1 MLLRPSRWSWRERSF
16 ASVDRR
22 LTGKGSRIRWLKWGL
37 AALLG
42 GLLVIQ
48 LVPYGREHDNPP
60 VVAEPSWNSAKT
72 RELTVRA
79 CFDCHSNETV
89 WPWYSNVAP
98 MSWLVQRDVDEGR
111 EELNFA
117 EWNRPQEGEESAE
130 TVRDGS
136 MPPRSYLLTHPDA
149 RLTETELAALADG
162 LVATLGSE
170 RDGGNEEGEIE
181 DDD

>member
-1 MLLRPSRWSWRERSF
+1 MRPDGPGTTGLLPLSASISGGKNRVMRWVKRF
-16 ASVDRR
+16 
-22 LTGKGSRIRWLKWGL
+22 L

-48 LVPYGREHDNPP
+48 AVPYGRNHANPS
-60 VVAEPSWNSAKT
+60 VVAEPYWDSAKT

-98 MSWLVQRDVDEGR
+98 MSWLVQRDIDGGR
-111 EELNFA
+111 EELNFS
-117 EWNRPQEGEESAE
+117 EWNRPQEGQESAE

-136 MPPRSYLLTHPDA
+136 MPPGSYLLTHPDA

-162 LVATLGSE
+162 LAATLGTE

-181 DDD
+181 DED